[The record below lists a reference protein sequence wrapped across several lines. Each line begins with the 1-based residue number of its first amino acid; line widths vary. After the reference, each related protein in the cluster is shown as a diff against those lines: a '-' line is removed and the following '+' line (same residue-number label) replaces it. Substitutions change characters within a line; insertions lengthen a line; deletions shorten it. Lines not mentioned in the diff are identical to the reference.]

1 MIIKEEPS
9 GSYGSGSPNG
19 NGSPTPASPL
29 TLPQI
34 PLTPPSS
41 LAGIPDF
48 YKNFTANIRQ
58 TNQLAMAAAVAN
70 GEIANPMAAA
80 FGILGNPGFQLPN
93 VPIPPTSA
101 ETQIHE
107 IPQVSTA
114 QT

>member
-1 MIIKEEPS
+1 
-9 GSYGSGSPNG
+9 
-19 NGSPTPASPL
+19 
-29 TLPQI
+29 
-34 PLTPPSS
+34 
-41 LAGIPDF
+41 
-48 YKNFTANIRQ
+48 
-58 TNQLAMAAAVAN
+58 MAAAVAN